1 MKLPEMTDE
10 AFLKLARE
18 EDNCEVSAGSM
29 QGVFRKK
36 GHPAAE
42 TSEPAKKDRFRR
54 SRQPASRKARA
65 GH

>member
-1 MKLPEMTDE
+1 MKLPEMKDE
-10 AFLKLARE
+10 DFLRLARE
-18 EDNCEVSAGSM
+18 EDNCSISAGSM

-42 TSEPAKKDRFRR
+42 SSEPAKKDRFRR